1 MIAHSFCALF
11 VSHPL
16 RNTLEVAKHHSAL
29 LKDLPVTVYSD
40 YCANYVDDTSSDS
53 DDSGLRDVI

>member
-1 MIAHSFCALF
+1 M
-11 VSHPL
+11 

-29 LKDLPVTVYSD
+29 LKDLPVTVSSD
-40 YCANYVDDTSSDS
+40 RCAHYVDDTSSDS